1 MNMSSALL
9 WAWVGVSVLSVAAA
23 ALVVVAEV
31 QVEHLDALRRLE
43 SQRMCLAAD
52 DRRRK
57 QLDSGALG
65 GPMAGEHCVE
75 QASR

>member
-31 QVEHLDALRRLE
+31 QVEHLDSLRKLE
-43 SQRMCLAAD
+43 RQRMCVPAH
-52 DRRRK
+52 DRGRK
-57 QLDSGALG
+57 QLDPSALG
-65 GPMAGEHCVE
+65 GQMRREH
-75 QASR
+75 